1 MFLILLEPGAQP
13 STVFVAGQLPVSVA
27 SQFVGLAL
35 ESQYAPHL
43 AITQPFQKSSP
54 SKLHVPTVGA

>member
-13 STVFVAGQLPVSVA
+13 STVFLGQLLVSVA

-43 AITQPFQKSSP
+43 AITQPFQKSWP
-54 SKLHVPTVGA
+54 RKFHVARRL